1 MSIIP
6 PQVPARLWRTFGR
19 FVGPAGAVLFSLI
32 LASCAGGGFGG
43 ASDTPAVNP
52 VSQPAPAASG
62 PISPESQRNVAEA
75 LAGLK
80 LGDETPPI
88 SPENIAVS
96 DDAEILNR
104 NPFSSPSPAARASG
118 WGARADSTRKT
129 PGYKAFEIAVPS
141 ENPLMTVAV
150 WISETPPDYPEGKPE
165 QDPEAN
171 RKFLYLRLQVFIA
184 VEHVALVEGG
194 GVEVLDSEVIV
205 VEEKRPDP
213 KPVTPEAVTAETVC
227 ESGSLSA
234 NGQTQAQLDA
244 GLISA
249 AEGDDLA
256 GACEYLRRGA
266 NVDARESG
274 RYHRR
279 TALMIAAND
288 GFLDLAKLLHANG
301 ADVNLHGGSHD
312 GGLYGR
318 GWSAL
323 HYSAVAG
330 NVEIA
335 RWLLDAGAEL
345 ESTWDGVKTAL
356 WEASYWGRPGVVE
369 LLLSRGADVSRSPGD
384 LSGIRAAV
392 RETTVNYPYTRTML
406 SYYYPKPSADSLLLV
421 VSLLASGG
429 AELNERRRGGR
440 SILDEAVNRDNARVA
455 KVLRQFGGKCFL
467 ETGPL
472 CGVPEV
478 VTAETICES
487 GSLSANG
494 LTQAQLDAGLISAA
508 EGNNLAGACEYLR
521 RGANVD
527 ARESGRYYKR
537 TALMIAT
544 TDGRLEL
551 AKLLYANGADVNLDG
566 GNHNGYDVGRGWTAL
581 QYSGAA
587 GRPELAGWL
596 LDSGAELNSEW
607 ESGKTALWEAA
618 YWGRPDVVELLLS
631 RGAETETYYN
641 GGATPLHAAVLLDE
655 WVSARVYWANGP
667 AFRYKRNAISYSY
680 PIPTA
685 DEHGQVVSLLL
696 SHDAE
701 VNARYQGRSPLD
713 YAARQGDE
721 RLSAMLR
728 DAGGI
733 CYVETGVLCGIAE
746 VVTAETVCESG
757 SLSADGQTQAQLD
770 AGLLSAAKGN
780 NLAGACEHLRR
791 GADMNARDR
800 LLATDG
806 LHRRTPLM
814 LAAVDNRLE
823 LAKLL
828 VGNGASVNYQSGGPD
843 LERQD
848 GAGWSALMYA
858 AGAGQVE
865 TATYLIDQGAEL
877 DMQWASGYSALH
889 EAAIWGRYETVELL
903 IARGANVNLRDYAL
917 GGTPLHG
924 ASWGANSGHF
934 TSTRPSSRVSWN
946 KVIKALLDGG
956 ADVNARRDVDDRPPS
971 YGGGASPL
979 DSVVVANKSSRARK
993 LRDAGGYC
1001 YVQTSSLCA
1010 YPPVVTAVTLAVTTA
1025 VTSETVCE
1033 SGSLSANGLTQAEL
1047 DEGLLSAA
1055 RGNNLINV
1063 CEYLRRGANIE
1074 AEDAP
1079 VPRWAADVMKRTPLV
1094 IAAVEGRLELA
1105 RLLLDNG
1112 ANVNWQSGRKLSE
1125 SVYDS
1130 SAGWSAL
1137 LQAAGAGHSDV
1148 VELLLDR
1155 GADINIRW
1163 DFGRT
1168 ALHEAAI
1175 FGRASVVELL
1185 LDRGVEVDARDLSGA
1200 TALYG
1205 AAWGSNANHHLSNRP
1220 TWEGKWDQVLD
1231 LLLDAGAEVNARTTR
1246 TSTWGPAGRVYVSEG
1261 WDGGRTP
1268 LDAAVSVNKRSRALK
1283 LRSHGG
1289 VCNVESGSLCPPLVT
1304 VAATP
1309 DPVTLE
1315 VVTAETVCESGSLSA
1330 NGLTQ
1335 AQLDAGLISAA
1346 DGNDL
1351 PEACEYLRRGANVNA
1366 RESGRYYKRTAL
1378 MIAANDGRLELAKLL
1393 RANGAEVNL
1402 HGGNHDGGRAV
1413 PGWSALHYAAAAG
1426 HAEMAG
1432 WLLDAGAGLETTWDG
1447 HKTAL
1452 WEAAYWGRPEVA
1464 AVLLSRGADS
1474 RNQDGGS
1481 VSALRMAVY
1490 DGPPGWRTSSWSYRR
1505 MAISYSYPKP
1515 SEDALASVI
1524 SLLAAGGADVNER
1537 RQNRSVLDDAVSRNR
1552 ARFAEVLREFGG
1564 KCVAETGPLCGVAD
1578 VATAVTTAVTLVV
1591 TAETVCES
1599 GSLSANGLTQAQ
1611 LDAGL
1616 ISAADGND
1624 LPEACEYLRRGAN
1637 VNARESGRYYKRTAL
1652 MIAANDGRLELAKL
1666 LRANGAEVNLHGG
1679 NHDGGRA
1686 VPGWS
1691 ALHYAAAAGHAEMA
1705 GWLLDAG
1712 AGLETTWDGHKT
1724 ALWEAAYW
1732 GRPEVAAVLLSRGA
1746 DSRNQDGGSVS
1757 ALRMAVYDGPPGWR
1771 TSSWSYR
1778 RMAISYSY
1786 PKPSEDAL
1794 ASVISL
1800 LAAGGADVNE
1810 RRQNRS
1816 VLDDAV
1822 SRNRARFAE
1831 VLREFGGKCV
1841 AETGPLCGVADVAT
1855 AVTTAVTLVVTAETV
1870 CESGSLSANGLTQAQ
1885 LDAGLISAA
1894 DGNDLPEACEY
1905 LRRGA
1910 NVNARESGRYYKR
1923 TALMIAANDGR
1934 LELAKLLRA
1943 NGAEVNLHG
1952 GNHDGGR
1959 AVPGWSALHY
1969 AAAAGHAEMAGWLL
1983 DAGAGL
1989 ETTWDGHKTALWEA
2003 AYWGRP
2009 EVAAVLLSRGADSR
2023 NQDGGSVSA
2032 LRMAVYDGPPGWRT
2046 SSWSYRRMA
2055 ISYSY
2060 PKPSEDALASVI
2072 SLLAAGGADVNERR
2086 QNRSVLDDAVS
2097 RNRARFAEVLREFG
2111 GKCVAETGPLC
2122 GVADVATAV
2131 TTAVTLVVTAETVC
2145 ESGSLSANGLT
2156 QAQLDAGL
2164 ISAAD
2169 GNDLPEA
2176 CEYLRRGANV
2186 NARESGRY
2194 YKRTALMIAANDGRL
2209 ELAKLLRANGA
2220 EVNLHGGNHDGGR
2233 AVPGWSALHYAAAAG
2248 HAEMAGW
2255 LLDAGA
2261 GLETT
2266 WDGHK
2271 TALWEAAYWGR
2282 PEVAAV
2288 LLSRGADSRNQDGG
2302 SVSALRMAVYDGP
2315 PGWRTSS
2322 WSYRRMAISYS
2333 YPKPSEDALASV
2345 ISLLA
2350 AGGAD
2355 VNERRQN
2362 RSVLDDAVSRNR
2374 ARFAEVLREFGGKCV
2389 AETGP
2394 LCGVADVA
2402 TAVTTAVTLVVTAE
2416 TVCESGSLSANGLTQ
2431 AQLDAGLI
2439 SAADGND
2446 LPEACEY
2453 LRRGA
2458 NVNARES
2465 GRYYKRTALM
2475 IAANDGR
2482 LELAKLLRANGAEV
2496 NLHGGNHDGGRAVPG
2511 WSALHYAAAAG
2522 HAEMAGW
2529 LLDAGA
2535 GLETT
2540 WDGHKTALWEA
2551 AYWGRP
2557 EVAAVLLSRGA
2568 DSRNQDGGSV
2578 SALRM
2583 AVYDGPPGW
2592 RTSSWSYRRMAI
2604 SYSYPKPSEDALA
2617 SVISLLAAGGAD
2629 VNERRQN
2636 RSVLDDAVSRNRARF
2651 AEVLREFGGKC
2662 VAETG
2667 PLCGVADVAT
2677 AVTTAV
2683 TLVVTAETVCESGSL
2698 SANGLTQ
2705 AQLDAGLISAADGND
2720 LPEACEYLR
2729 RGANVNARE
2738 SGRYYK
2744 RTALMIAANDGRLEL
2759 AKLLRANGAEVNLH
2773 GGNHDGGR
2781 AVPGWSAL
2789 HYAAAA
2795 GHAEMAGWLL
2805 DAGAGLETTWDGH
2818 KTALWEAAYWGR
2830 PEVAAVLLSRGADSR
2845 NQDGGSVSAL
2855 RMAVYDGP
2863 PGWRTS
2869 SWSYRRM
2876 AISYSYPKPSEDALA
2891 SVISLLAAGGAD
2903 VNERRQNRSV
2913 LDDAVSRNRARFAE
2927 VLREFGGKCVAETG
2941 PLCGVADVA
2950 TAVTTA
2956 VTLVVTAET
2965 VCESGSLSANGL
2977 TQAQLDAGL
2986 ISAADGNDL
2995 PEACEYLRRGANVN
3009 ARESGRYYKRTA
3021 LMIAANDGR
3030 MELAKLLRANGA
3042 EVNLHG
3048 GNHDG
3053 GRAVPGWSA
3062 LHYAAAAG
3070 HAEMAG
3076 WLLDAGAGLETTWDG
3091 HKTALWEAAYWGR
3104 PEVAAVLLSRGADS
3118 RNQDGGSVSALRMAV
3133 YDGPPGWRT
3142 SSWSYRRMAISYS
3155 YPKPSE
3161 DALASVISLLAAGG
3175 ADVNERRQNRS
3186 VLDDA
3191 VSRNRAR
3198 FAEVLREFGGKC
3210 VAETGPLCGVADV
3223 ATAVTT
3229 AVTLVVTAE
3238 TVCESGSLSA
3248 NGLTQAQLDAGLIS
3262 AADGNDLPEACEYLR
3277 RGANVNA
3284 RESGRYYKRTAL
3296 MIAAND
3302 GRMELAKL
3310 LRANG
3315 AEVNLH
3321 GGNHDGGRAVPGW
3334 SALHYAAAAGHA
3346 EMAGWL
3352 LDAGAGLET
3361 TWDGHKTAL
3370 WEAAYWGRP
3379 EVAAVLLSRGAD
3391 SRNQDGGS
3399 VSALRMAVYDGP
3411 PGWRTSSWSYR
3422 RMAISYSYPKP
3433 SEDALASVISLLAA
3447 GGADVNERRQNRSV
3461 LDDAVSRNRARFAE
3475 VLREF
3480 GGKCVAETG
3489 PLCGVADV
3497 ATAVTTAVTLVV
3509 TAETVCESG
3518 SLSANGL
3525 TQAQLDAGLI
3535 SAAQA
3540 NNLEDVCEYLRRGA
3554 SVEAQEQSGTYRRTA
3569 LMIAAYDRHL
3579 DLAKLLHANGADVNS
3594 RVGNGGMGGRANP
3607 GRWRTHGD
3615 SGFTALMYAAG
3626 AAGAAG
3632 SAEAAGRAEMIGWL
3646 LDNGADPNLG
3656 DSRGRLPLFEAAF
3669 YGRVDVMGLL
3679 LDGGA
3684 DVDGTD
3690 VWGLTPLHA
3699 AGPHYNY
3706 GSGPEWSYAA
3716 TVAGY
3721 LLSRGANVNALD
3733 SWGRSP
3739 LDMYAEWSH
3748 PNAAAVLRNAGGKC
3762 FVQTGPLCGVDVAV
3776 DFSSSGS
3783 GTVSAEGDGDAVSDG
3798 DNVRQGATVMFT
3810 ATPAAGH
3817 YVSGWSGNCAEAGE
3831 VADGLD
3837 GAAKFCAVSADSAL
3851 SVRAEFSEIP
3861 SLAGPLC
3868 PSGSLSANGL
3878 TIAELN
3884 MTLRLAARGG
3894 DATRACEALRRGAEV
3909 NDNLDDTEFTPLQ
3922 EAVSGGHLEA
3932 AKLLLANGAEVNKRK
3947 DGAGHS
3953 PLDLAANRGDAAA
3966 AEILRAAGEILRAD
3980 SASCQPVLC
3989 AGLFPWQRPTR

>member
-1 MSIIP
+1 MSVILPKI
-6 PQVPARLWRTFGR
+6 PARLRRMLGR
-19 FVGPAGAVLFSLI
+19 FVGPAGAALFSLV

-43 ASDTPAVNP
+43 APDTPAVNP

-62 PISPESQRNVAEA
+62 PISPESQRNVAEVVS
-75 LAGLK
+75 GLK

-88 SPENIAVS
+88 SPQDIAVS

-104 NPFSSPSPAARASG
+104 NPFSSPPPAARASG

-165 QDPEAN
+165 QDPEAD

-184 VEHVALVEGG
+184 VGHVALVEGG
-194 GVEVLDSEVIV
+194 GVEVLESQVIV

-213 KPVTPEAVTAETVC
+213 KPQPVTLEAVTAETVC

-234 NGQTQAQLDA
+234 NGLTQAQLDYEFLGA
-244 GLISA
+244 VL
-249 AEGDDLA
+249 ENDLE

-266 NVDARESG
+266 NIEIREDEVG
-274 RYHRR
+274 RPYNLS
-279 TALMIAAND
+279 ALMIAAGRGGYNYPD
-288 GFLDLAKLLHANG
+288 MTRLLLANG
-301 ADVNLHGGSHD
+301 AKTDARDGS
-312 GGLYGR
+312 
-318 GWSAL
+318 GWVTAL
-323 HYSAVAG
+323 HYAAASGHTETAALILDWGGDV
-330 NVEIA
+330 NV
-335 RWLLDAGAEL
+335 LS
-345 ESTWDGVKTAL
+345 STGDPPLYQA
-356 WEASYWGRPGVVE
+356 AHWGRADVVQ
-369 LLLSRGADVSRSPGD
+369 LLLSRGADPDIQADTGVSPLHGAASNVARSG
-384 LSGIRAAV
+384 SAA
-392 RETTVNYPYTRTML
+392 
-406 SYYYPKPSADSLLLV
+406 V
-421 VSLLASGG
+421 VSLLLSYDADPNLPRSRSNPGLITRAG
-429 AELNERRRGGR
+429 ETGHSPLDDLVARGYGNYAEAAR
-440 SILDEAVNRDNARVA
+440 ILRDA
-455 KVLRQFGGKCFL
+455 GGKCFVR
-467 ETGPL
+467 TSPL
-472 CGVPEV
+472 CPVPEV
-478 VTAETICES
+478 VTAETVCES

-508 EGNNLAGACEYLR
+508 EGDDLPGACEYLRRGANVDARESGRYYKRTALMIATTDGRLGLAKLLYANGADVNLAGGNHDGYDVGRGWTALQYSGAAGRPELAGWLLDSGAELNSEWVTGKTALWEAAYWGRPDVVKLLLSRGAETNGGGALLHAAVLLDEGGWVSARRYWANGPAFRYKRNAISYSYPTPTADEHGQVVSLLLSHDAEVNARYQGRSPLDYAARQGDERLSAMLRDAGGICYVETGALCGAAEVVTAETVCESGSLSSNGQTQAQLDAGLITAAEGNDLAGACEYLR

-551 AKLLYANGADVNLDG
+551 AKLLYANGADVNLAG

-685 DEHGQVVSLLL
+685 NEHGQVVSLLL

-733 CYVETGVLCGIAE
+733 CYAETGPLCGVADVATAVTTAVTL

-757 SLSADGQTQAQLD
+757 SLSADG
-770 AGLLSAAKGN
+770 
-780 NLAGACEHLRR
+780 
-791 GADMNARDR
+791 
-800 LLATDG
+800 
-806 LHRRTPLM
+806 
-814 LAAVDNRLE
+814 
-823 LAKLL
+823 
-828 VGNGASVNYQSGGPD
+828 
-843 LERQD
+843 
-848 GAGWSALMYA
+848 
-858 AGAGQVE
+858 
-865 TATYLIDQGAEL
+865 
-877 DMQWASGYSALH
+877 
-889 EAAIWGRYETVELL
+889 
-903 IARGANVNLRDYAL
+903 
-917 GGTPLHG
+917 
-924 ASWGANSGHF
+924 
-934 TSTRPSSRVSWN
+934 
-946 KVIKALLDGG
+946 
-956 ADVNARRDVDDRPPS
+956 
-971 YGGGASPL
+971 
-979 DSVVVANKSSRARK
+979 
-993 LRDAGGYC
+993 
-1001 YVQTSSLCA
+1001 
-1010 YPPVVTAVTLAVTTA
+1010 
-1025 VTSETVCE
+1025 
-1033 SGSLSANGLTQAEL
+1033 
-1047 DEGLLSAA
+1047 
-1055 RGNNLINV
+1055 
-1063 CEYLRRGANIE
+1063 
-1074 AEDAP
+1074 
-1079 VPRWAADVMKRTPLV
+1079 
-1094 IAAVEGRLELA
+1094 
-1105 RLLLDNG
+1105 
-1112 ANVNWQSGRKLSE
+1112 
-1125 SVYDS
+1125 
-1130 SAGWSAL
+1130 
-1137 LQAAGAGHSDV
+1137 
-1148 VELLLDR
+1148 
-1155 GADINIRW
+1155 
-1163 DFGRT
+1163 
-1168 ALHEAAI
+1168 
-1175 FGRASVVELL
+1175 
-1185 LDRGVEVDARDLSGA
+1185 
-1200 TALYG
+1200 
-1205 AAWGSNANHHLSNRP
+1205 
-1220 TWEGKWDQVLD
+1220 
-1231 LLLDAGAEVNARTTR
+1231 
-1246 TSTWGPAGRVYVSEG
+1246 
-1261 WDGGRTP
+1261 
-1268 LDAAVSVNKRSRALK
+1268 
-1283 LRSHGG
+1283 
-1289 VCNVESGSLCPPLVT
+1289 
-1304 VAATP
+1304 
-1309 DPVTLE
+1309 
-1315 VVTAETVCESGSLSA
+1315 
-1330 NGLTQ
+1330 LTQ
-1335 AQLDAGLISAA
+1335 AQLNAGLISAA

-1393 RANGAEVNL
+1393 RANGADVNL

-1591 TAETVCES
+1591 TSETVCES
-1599 GSLSANGLTQAQ
+1599 GSLSADGLTQAQ
-1611 LDAGL
+1611 LNAGL

-1666 LRANGAEVNLHGG
+1666 LRANGADVNLHGG

-1855 AVTTAVTLVVTAETV
+1855 AVTTAVTLVVTSETV
-1870 CESGSLSANGLTQAQ
+1870 CESGSLSADGLTQAQ
-1885 LDAGLISAA
+1885 LNAGLISAA

-1943 NGAEVNLHG
+1943 NGADVNLHG

-2060 PKPSEDALASVI
+2060 PKPSENALASVI

-2131 TTAVTLVVTAETVC
+2131 TTAVTLVVTSETVC
-2145 ESGSLSANGLT
+2145 ESGSLSADGLT
-2156 QAQLDAGL
+2156 QAQLNAGL

-2220 EVNLHGGNHDGGR
+2220 DVNLHGGNHDGGR

-2333 YPKPSEDALASV
+2333 YPKPSENALASV

-2402 TAVTTAVTLVVTAE
+2402 TAVTTAVTLEAVTSETVCESGSLSANGQTQAQLNAGLISAAKANNLTSACEYLRRGASPDSRESRGVFNRTALMIAASDGRLDLAKLLHGNGADVNQQKGQMNHWAYASPGWSALIYAATAGHADMVSWLLDSGADIEAYWHSPGKKTALWEAAHWGRADVIGILLSHGADPDRSDASDAFPLHGGAGKLWGGAATPSNVVMVGYSRMGEDEAVNVVSLLAAAVSDVNALENGKTALDVAASQNRPEVAAVLRNAGGKCVVETGPLCPVVEVVTAETVTVTAE
-2416 TVCESGSLSANGLTQ
+2416 TVCESGSLSANGQTQ
-2431 AQLDAGLI
+2431 AQLDAGLV
-2439 SAADGND
+2439 SAVKANN
-2446 LPEACEY
+2446 LTSACEY

-2458 NVNARES
+2458 SPDSRES
-2465 GRYYKRTALM
+2465 RGVFNRTALM
-2475 IAANDGR
+2475 IAASDGR
-2482 LELAKLLRANGAEV
+2482 LDLAKLLHVNGADV
-2496 NLHGGNHDGGRAVPG
+2496 NLQKGQMNRWAYASPG
-2511 WSALHYAAAAG
+2511 WSALIYAATAG
-2522 HAEMAGW
+2522 HADMVSW
-2529 LLDAGA
+2529 LLDSGA
-2535 GLETT
+2535 DIEAYWHSPGK
-2540 WDGHKTALWEA
+2540 KTALWEA
-2551 AYWGRP
+2551 AHWGRAD
-2557 EVAAVLLSRGA
+2557 VIDILLSHGA
-2568 DSRNQDGGSV
+2568 DPDRSDASDAFPLHGGAGKLWGGAATPSNVVMVGYSRMGENE
-2578 SALRM
+2578 
-2583 AVYDGPPGW
+2583 AVN
-2592 RTSSWSYRRMAI
+2592 
-2604 SYSYPKPSEDALA
+2604 
-2617 SVISLLAAGGAD
+2617 VVSLLAAAVSD
-2629 VNERRQN
+2629 VNALE
-2636 RSVLDDAVSRNRARF
+2636 
-2651 AEVLREFGGKC
+2651 
-2662 VAETG
+2662 
-2667 PLCGVADVAT
+2667 
-2677 AVTTAV
+2677 
-2683 TLVVTAETVCESGSL
+2683 
-2698 SANGLTQ
+2698 NG
-2705 AQLDAGLISAADGND
+2705 
-2720 LPEACEYLR
+2720 
-2729 RGANVNARE
+2729 
-2738 SGRYYK
+2738 
-2744 RTALMIAANDGRLEL
+2744 
-2759 AKLLRANGAEVNLH
+2759 
-2773 GGNHDGGR
+2773 
-2781 AVPGWSAL
+2781 
-2789 HYAAAA
+2789 
-2795 GHAEMAGWLL
+2795 
-2805 DAGAGLETTWDGH
+2805 
-2818 KTALWEAAYWGR
+2818 KTALDLAASQNR
-2830 PEVAAVLLSRGADSR
+2830 PEV
-2845 NQDGGSVSAL
+2845 
-2855 RMAVYDGP
+2855 
-2863 PGWRTS
+2863 
-2869 SWSYRRM
+2869 
-2876 AISYSYPKPSEDALA
+2876 
-2891 SVISLLAAGGAD
+2891 
-2903 VNERRQNRSV
+2903 
-2913 LDDAVSRNRARFAE
+2913 
-2927 VLREFGGKCVAETG
+2927 
-2941 PLCGVADVA
+2941 
-2950 TAVTTA
+2950 
-2956 VTLVVTAET
+2956 
-2965 VCESGSLSANGL
+2965 
-2977 TQAQLDAGL
+2977 
-2986 ISAADGNDL
+2986 
-2995 PEACEYLRRGANVN
+2995 
-3009 ARESGRYYKRTA
+3009 
-3021 LMIAANDGR
+3021 
-3030 MELAKLLRANGA
+3030 
-3042 EVNLHG
+3042 
-3048 GNHDG
+3048 
-3053 GRAVPGWSA
+3053 
-3062 LHYAAAAG
+3062 
-3070 HAEMAG
+3070 
-3076 WLLDAGAGLETTWDG
+3076 
-3091 HKTALWEAAYWGR
+3091 
-3104 PEVAAVLLSRGADS
+3104 
-3118 RNQDGGSVSALRMAV
+3118 
-3133 YDGPPGWRT
+3133 
-3142 SSWSYRRMAISYS
+3142 
-3155 YPKPSE
+3155 
-3161 DALASVISLLAAGG
+3161 
-3175 ADVNERRQNRS
+3175 
-3186 VLDDA
+3186 
-3191 VSRNRAR
+3191 
-3198 FAEVLREFGGKC
+3198 
-3210 VAETGPLCGVADV
+3210 
-3223 ATAVTT
+3223 
-3229 AVTLVVTAE
+3229 
-3238 TVCESGSLSA
+3238 
-3248 NGLTQAQLDAGLIS
+3248 
-3262 AADGNDLPEACEYLR
+3262 
-3277 RGANVNA
+3277 
-3284 RESGRYYKRTAL
+3284 
-3296 MIAAND
+3296 
-3302 GRMELAKL
+3302 
-3310 LRANG
+3310 
-3315 AEVNLH
+3315 
-3321 GGNHDGGRAVPGW
+3321 
-3334 SALHYAAAAGHA
+3334 
-3346 EMAGWL
+3346 
-3352 LDAGAGLET
+3352 
-3361 TWDGHKTAL
+3361 
-3370 WEAAYWGRP
+3370 
-3379 EVAAVLLSRGAD
+3379 
-3391 SRNQDGGS
+3391 
-3399 VSALRMAVYDGP
+3399 
-3411 PGWRTSSWSYR
+3411 
-3422 RMAISYSYPKP
+3422 
-3433 SEDALASVISLLAA
+3433 
-3447 GGADVNERRQNRSV
+3447 
-3461 LDDAVSRNRARFAE
+3461 
-3475 VLREF
+3475 
-3480 GGKCVAETG
+3480 
-3489 PLCGVADV
+3489 
-3497 ATAVTTAVTLVV
+3497 
-3509 TAETVCESG
+3509 
-3518 SLSANGL
+3518 
-3525 TQAQLDAGLI
+3525 
-3535 SAAQA
+3535 
-3540 NNLEDVCEYLRRGA
+3540 
-3554 SVEAQEQSGTYRRTA
+3554 
-3569 LMIAAYDRHL
+3569 
-3579 DLAKLLHANGADVNS
+3579 
-3594 RVGNGGMGGRANP
+3594 
-3607 GRWRTHGD
+3607 
-3615 SGFTALMYAAG
+3615 
-3626 AAGAAG
+3626 
-3632 SAEAAGRAEMIGWL
+3632 
-3646 LDNGADPNLG
+3646 
-3656 DSRGRLPLFEAAF
+3656 
-3669 YGRVDVMGLL
+3669 
-3679 LDGGA
+3679 
-3684 DVDGTD
+3684 
-3690 VWGLTPLHA
+3690 
-3699 AGPHYNY
+3699 
-3706 GSGPEWSYAA
+3706 
-3716 TVAGY
+3716 
-3721 LLSRGANVNALD
+3721 
-3733 SWGRSP
+3733 
-3739 LDMYAEWSH
+3739 
-3748 PNAAAVLRNAGGKC
+3748 AAVLRNAGGKC
-3762 FVQTGPLCGVDVAV
+3762 VAQTGPLCGIPDVAV
-3776 DFSSSGS
+3776 EYAVIPADESG
-3783 GTVSAEGDGDAVSDG
+3783 GTVSATGDDG
-3798 DNVRQGATVMFT
+3798 ALSHEDEVRQGTTLTFT
-3810 ATPAAGH
+3810 ATPA
-3817 YVSGWSGNCAEAGE
+3817 SGWMLSAWGGDAADCSGLVCALA
-3831 VADGLD
+3831 
-3837 GAAKFCAVSADSAL
+3837 ADSDL
-3851 SVRAEFSEIP
+3851 SVHAEFSPIL
-3861 SLAGPLC
+3861 SLTDLSCPAGTLPT
-3868 PSGSLSANGL
+3868 NGL
-3878 TIAELN
+3878 TVAELN
-3884 MTLRLAARGG
+3884 MTLRMAARGG
-3894 DATRACEALRRGAEV
+3894 DATRVCEALRRGAEV
-3909 NDNLDDTEFTPLQ
+3909 NDNLDDSEFTPLQ

-3932 AKLLLANGAEVNKRK
+3932 AKVLLANGAEVNKRK
-3947 DGAGHS
+3947 GGAGHS
-3953 PLDLAANRGDAAA
+3953 PLDLAARDGEAEIAALLRNADGRCFVETGPLCQNVPVATPDPVTVVNTVAATVASTVVATVANTVVAEVENTVAATVAAGACPAGTLPTNGMTQAQLDYEFLGAVLENDLEGACEYLRQGANIEIREDEVGRPHNLSALMIAAGRGGYNYPDMTRLLLANGAKTDARDGSGWVTALHYAAA
-3966 AEILRAAGEILRAD
+3966 SGHTETAALILDWGGDVNVLSSTGDPPLYQAAHWGRRTWCNFCFRAARIRTSRRTLAFRRCMGRPLMWRGRARRR
-3980 SASCQPVLC
+3980 
-3989 AGLFPWQRPTR
+3989 W

>member
-1 MSIIP
+1 M
-6 PQVPARLWRTFGR
+6 RRTLGR
-19 FVGPAGAVLFSLI
+19 FVGPAGAALFSLV

-43 ASDTPAVNP
+43 APDTPAVNP

-75 LAGLK
+75 LAGLN

-129 PGYKAFEIAVPS
+129 QGYKAFEVAVPS

-165 QDPEAN
+165 QDPEAD
-171 RKFLYLRLQVFIA
+171 RKFLYLRLQVFIE

-213 KPVTPEAVTAETVC
+213 KPQPKPQPVTLEAVTAETVCESGSLSANGMTQTELDEGLLSAARDNDLEGVCEYLRRGANIEAEDAPVPRWGANFIKRTPLVIAAVDGRLELARLLLNNGANINWQSGRQLSESVYDSSAGWSALAQAAGAGHRDVVELLLDRGADINIRWDFGRTALHEAAIYGRASVVELLLSRGVEADARDLNGETALHGAAWGANSGHSLSSRPTWEGQWGRVLDLLLDADADVNARSTRTSDWGPAGRVHVNAGWNGGRTPLDRAIAANKRSRALKLRSHGGVCNVESGPLCPPPVTVAATPDPVTLEAVTAETVC

-244 GLISA
+244 GLLSA
-249 AEGDDLA
+249 AKANDLA
-256 GACEYLRRGA
+256 KVCEHLRRGA
-266 NVDARESG
+266 DMGARDRFLAPDGLHRRTPLMLAAVDNRLELAKLLVGNGASVNYQSGGPDLERQDGAGWSALMYAAGAGQVETATYLLDQGAEINMQWASGYSSLHEAAIWGRYETVELLIARGANVNVRDYGVGETPLHGASWGGSRGHFTSTRPSSRVSWEKVIKALLDGGADVNARVDLDNPSGSRAGRSPLDTVALHYKSRRAAKLRDAGGYCYVQTSSLCAYPPVVTAVTLAVTTAVTSETVCESG
-274 RYHRR
+274 SLSADGLTQAQLDAGLLSAAKANDLAKVCEHLRRGADMGARDRFQAPDGLHRRTPLMLAAVDNRLELAKLLVGNGASVNYQSGGPDLERQDGAGWSALMYAAGAGQVETATYLLDQGAEINMQWASGYSSLHEAAIWGRYETVELLIARGANVNVRDYGVGETPLHGASWGGSRGHFTSTRPSSRVSWEKVIKALLDGGADVNARVDLDNPSGSRAGRSPLDTVALHYMSRRAAKLRDAGGYCYVQTSSLCAYPPVVTAVTLAVTTAVTSETVCESGSLSANGQTQAQLDAGLVSAAKANNLEDVCEHLRRGASVEAQEQSGAYRR
-279 TALMIAAND
+279 TALMIAAHD
-288 GFLDLAKLLHANG
+288 GYLELAKLLHANG
-301 ADVNLHGGSHD
+301 ADVSSRVGNGGMGGRANPGRWRTHGDSGFT
-312 GGLYGR
+312 
-318 GWSAL
+318 AL
-323 HYSAVAG
+323 MYAAGVAG
-330 NVEIA
+330 RAEMVG
-335 RWLLDAGAEL
+335 WLLDNGADPNLGDSRGRLPLFEAAFYGRVDVMGLLLDGGADVDGTDVWGLAPLHAAGPHYNYGSGPE
-345 ESTWDGVKTAL
+345 W
-356 WEASYWGRPGVVE
+356 SYAATVAGY
-369 LLLSRGADVSRSPGD
+369 LLSRGADVNALDSWGRSPLD
-384 LSGIRAAV
+384 MYAEWSHPNAAAV
-392 RETTVNYPYTRTML
+392 LR
-406 SYYYPKPSADSLLLV
+406 
-421 VSLLASGG
+421 
-429 AELNERRRGGR
+429 
-440 SILDEAVNRDNARVA
+440 NA
-455 KVLRQFGGKCFL
+455 GGKCFVR
-467 ETGPL
+467 TGPL
-472 CGVPEV
+472 CGVDVAVDFSSSGSGTVSAEGDGGALSDGGEV
-478 VTAETICES
+478 RQGATVMFTATPAAGHYVSGWSGNCAEIGDVADGLDGAAKFCAAAADSDLSVHAEFSEIPSLAGPLCES

-508 EGNNLAGACEYLR
+508 EGNDLAGACEYLR

-551 AKLLYANGADVNLDG
+551 AKLLYANGADVNLAG

-685 DEHGQVVSLLL
+685 NEHGQVVSLLL

-733 CYVETGVLCGIAE
+733 CYAETGPLCGVADVATAVTTAVTL

-757 SLSADGQTQAQLD
+757 SLSADG
-770 AGLLSAAKGN
+770 
-780 NLAGACEHLRR
+780 
-791 GADMNARDR
+791 
-800 LLATDG
+800 
-806 LHRRTPLM
+806 
-814 LAAVDNRLE
+814 
-823 LAKLL
+823 
-828 VGNGASVNYQSGGPD
+828 
-843 LERQD
+843 
-848 GAGWSALMYA
+848 
-858 AGAGQVE
+858 
-865 TATYLIDQGAEL
+865 
-877 DMQWASGYSALH
+877 
-889 EAAIWGRYETVELL
+889 
-903 IARGANVNLRDYAL
+903 
-917 GGTPLHG
+917 
-924 ASWGANSGHF
+924 
-934 TSTRPSSRVSWN
+934 
-946 KVIKALLDGG
+946 
-956 ADVNARRDVDDRPPS
+956 
-971 YGGGASPL
+971 
-979 DSVVVANKSSRARK
+979 
-993 LRDAGGYC
+993 
-1001 YVQTSSLCA
+1001 
-1010 YPPVVTAVTLAVTTA
+1010 
-1025 VTSETVCE
+1025 
-1033 SGSLSANGLTQAEL
+1033 
-1047 DEGLLSAA
+1047 
-1055 RGNNLINV
+1055 
-1063 CEYLRRGANIE
+1063 
-1074 AEDAP
+1074 
-1079 VPRWAADVMKRTPLV
+1079 
-1094 IAAVEGRLELA
+1094 
-1105 RLLLDNG
+1105 
-1112 ANVNWQSGRKLSE
+1112 
-1125 SVYDS
+1125 
-1130 SAGWSAL
+1130 
-1137 LQAAGAGHSDV
+1137 
-1148 VELLLDR
+1148 
-1155 GADINIRW
+1155 
-1163 DFGRT
+1163 
-1168 ALHEAAI
+1168 
-1175 FGRASVVELL
+1175 
-1185 LDRGVEVDARDLSGA
+1185 
-1200 TALYG
+1200 
-1205 AAWGSNANHHLSNRP
+1205 
-1220 TWEGKWDQVLD
+1220 
-1231 LLLDAGAEVNARTTR
+1231 
-1246 TSTWGPAGRVYVSEG
+1246 
-1261 WDGGRTP
+1261 
-1268 LDAAVSVNKRSRALK
+1268 
-1283 LRSHGG
+1283 
-1289 VCNVESGSLCPPLVT
+1289 
-1304 VAATP
+1304 
-1309 DPVTLE
+1309 
-1315 VVTAETVCESGSLSA
+1315 
-1330 NGLTQ
+1330 LTQ
-1335 AQLDAGLISAA
+1335 AQLNAGLISAA

-1393 RANGAEVNL
+1393 RANGADVNL

-1591 TAETVCES
+1591 TSETVCES
-1599 GSLSANGLTQAQ
+1599 GSLSADGLTQAQ
-1611 LDAGL
+1611 LNAGL

-1666 LRANGAEVNLHGG
+1666 LRANGADVNLHGG

-1855 AVTTAVTLVVTAETV
+1855 AVTTAVTLVVTSETV
-1870 CESGSLSANGLTQAQ
+1870 CESGSLSADGLTQAQ
-1885 LDAGLISAA
+1885 LNAGLISAA

-1943 NGAEVNLHG
+1943 NGADVNLHG

-2131 TTAVTLVVTAETVC
+2131 TTAVTLVVTSETVC
-2145 ESGSLSANGLT
+2145 ESGSLSADGLT
-2156 QAQLDAGL
+2156 QAQLNAGL

-2220 EVNLHGGNHDGGR
+2220 DVNLHGGNHDGGR

-2402 TAVTTAVTLVVTAE
+2402 TAVTTAVTLVVTSE

-2431 AQLDAGLI
+2431 AQLNAGLI

-2482 LELAKLLRANGAEV
+2482 LELAKLLRANGADV

-2683 TLVVTAETVCESGSL
+2683 TLEAVTSETVCESGSL
-2698 SANGLTQ
+2698 SADGLTQ
-2705 AQLDAGLISAADGND
+2705 AQL
-2720 LPEACEYLR
+2720 
-2729 RGANVNARE
+2729 
-2738 SGRYYK
+2738 
-2744 RTALMIAANDGRLEL
+2744 
-2759 AKLLRANGAEVNLH
+2759 
-2773 GGNHDGGR
+2773 
-2781 AVPGWSAL
+2781 
-2789 HYAAAA
+2789 
-2795 GHAEMAGWLL
+2795 
-2805 DAGAGLETTWDGH
+2805 
-2818 KTALWEAAYWGR
+2818 
-2830 PEVAAVLLSRGADSR
+2830 
-2845 NQDGGSVSAL
+2845 
-2855 RMAVYDGP
+2855 
-2863 PGWRTS
+2863 
-2869 SWSYRRM
+2869 
-2876 AISYSYPKPSEDALA
+2876 
-2891 SVISLLAAGGAD
+2891 
-2903 VNERRQNRSV
+2903 
-2913 LDDAVSRNRARFAE
+2913 
-2927 VLREFGGKCVAETG
+2927 
-2941 PLCGVADVA
+2941 
-2950 TAVTTA
+2950 
-2956 VTLVVTAET
+2956 
-2965 VCESGSLSANGL
+2965 
-2977 TQAQLDAGL
+2977 
-2986 ISAADGNDL
+2986 
-2995 PEACEYLRRGANVN
+2995 
-3009 ARESGRYYKRTA
+3009 
-3021 LMIAANDGR
+3021 
-3030 MELAKLLRANGA
+3030 
-3042 EVNLHG
+3042 
-3048 GNHDG
+3048 
-3053 GRAVPGWSA
+3053 
-3062 LHYAAAAG
+3062 
-3070 HAEMAG
+3070 
-3076 WLLDAGAGLETTWDG
+3076 
-3091 HKTALWEAAYWGR
+3091 
-3104 PEVAAVLLSRGADS
+3104 
-3118 RNQDGGSVSALRMAV
+3118 
-3133 YDGPPGWRT
+3133 
-3142 SSWSYRRMAISYS
+3142 
-3155 YPKPSE
+3155 
-3161 DALASVISLLAAGG
+3161 
-3175 ADVNERRQNRS
+3175 
-3186 VLDDA
+3186 
-3191 VSRNRAR
+3191 
-3198 FAEVLREFGGKC
+3198 
-3210 VAETGPLCGVADV
+3210 
-3223 ATAVTT
+3223 
-3229 AVTLVVTAE
+3229 
-3238 TVCESGSLSA
+3238 
-3248 NGLTQAQLDAGLIS
+3248 
-3262 AADGNDLPEACEYLR
+3262 
-3277 RGANVNA
+3277 
-3284 RESGRYYKRTAL
+3284 
-3296 MIAAND
+3296 
-3302 GRMELAKL
+3302 
-3310 LRANG
+3310 
-3315 AEVNLH
+3315 
-3321 GGNHDGGRAVPGW
+3321 
-3334 SALHYAAAAGHA
+3334 
-3346 EMAGWL
+3346 
-3352 LDAGAGLET
+3352 
-3361 TWDGHKTAL
+3361 
-3370 WEAAYWGRP
+3370 
-3379 EVAAVLLSRGAD
+3379 
-3391 SRNQDGGS
+3391 
-3399 VSALRMAVYDGP
+3399 
-3411 PGWRTSSWSYR
+3411 
-3422 RMAISYSYPKP
+3422 
-3433 SEDALASVISLLAA
+3433 
-3447 GGADVNERRQNRSV
+3447 
-3461 LDDAVSRNRARFAE
+3461 
-3475 VLREF
+3475 
-3480 GGKCVAETG
+3480 
-3489 PLCGVADV
+3489 
-3497 ATAVTTAVTLVV
+3497 
-3509 TAETVCESG
+3509 
-3518 SLSANGL
+3518 
-3525 TQAQLDAGLI
+3525 
-3535 SAAQA
+3535 
-3540 NNLEDVCEYLRRGA
+3540 
-3554 SVEAQEQSGTYRRTA
+3554 
-3569 LMIAAYDRHL
+3569 
-3579 DLAKLLHANGADVNS
+3579 
-3594 RVGNGGMGGRANP
+3594 
-3607 GRWRTHGD
+3607 
-3615 SGFTALMYAAG
+3615 
-3626 AAGAAG
+3626 
-3632 SAEAAGRAEMIGWL
+3632 
-3646 LDNGADPNLG
+3646 
-3656 DSRGRLPLFEAAF
+3656 
-3669 YGRVDVMGLL
+3669 
-3679 LDGGA
+3679 
-3684 DVDGTD
+3684 
-3690 VWGLTPLHA
+3690 
-3699 AGPHYNY
+3699 
-3706 GSGPEWSYAA
+3706 
-3716 TVAGY
+3716 
-3721 LLSRGANVNALD
+3721 
-3733 SWGRSP
+3733 
-3739 LDMYAEWSH
+3739 
-3748 PNAAAVLRNAGGKC
+3748 
-3762 FVQTGPLCGVDVAV
+3762 
-3776 DFSSSGS
+3776 
-3783 GTVSAEGDGDAVSDG
+3783 
-3798 DNVRQGATVMFT
+3798 
-3810 ATPAAGH
+3810 
-3817 YVSGWSGNCAEAGE
+3817 
-3831 VADGLD
+3831 
-3837 GAAKFCAVSADSAL
+3837 
-3851 SVRAEFSEIP
+3851 
-3861 SLAGPLC
+3861 
-3868 PSGSLSANGL
+3868 
-3878 TIAELN
+3878 N
-3884 MTLRLAARGG
+3884 MTLRMAARGG
-3894 DATRACEALRRGAEV
+3894 DATRVCEALRRGAEV
-3909 NDNLDDTEFTPLQ
+3909 NDNLDDSEFTPLQ

-3932 AKLLLANGAEVNKRK
+3932 VKVLLANGAEVNKRK

-3953 PLDLAANRGDAAA
+3953 PLDLAARDGEAEIAALLRNADGRCFVETGPLCRNVPVATPDPMTVVNTVAATVAAGSCPAGTLDANGMTQAQLDDGFLSAALENDDEEVCEYLRRGANMEIREDDTGRTALMIAGRYNYADLARLLLSNGAEADYGGGTGWAALHFAAAAGQTDVVKVLLDGGANINIPTSEDDPPLYQASHWGHADMVKLLLSRGADPDIQANTGVTPLHGAASNVAQSGSAAIVSLLLSYDADPNLRRSRSNPGLITRAGETGHSPLDDLVARGYGGYAEAARILRDAGGQCFVRTGPLCGSAPAPAAAA
-3966 AEILRAAGEILRAD
+3966 AESAPAADRLRESFAGAFNPSPAFGDAFGATSGSSQRFLSRLDSLMRSASGSGGNAWDSFAGWQRENEHGRMWFSTGQRGDFGFGAGVGGAGGDLSASPFAAMVGNGMLAGGETGLGAESKLRIAAFADYQARSLLDGTDRQWTKWAASGTAIETAMTEAERFSGLAENQTRGAMTEIHLGGGDLGVALQAGAVSESDAMLSGTADDENLRGLRARTAFAGFSGAANLFGSGWRLRG
-3980 SASCQPVLC
+3980 SAHLGRSWAESESMLRDGDLWASAFS
-3989 AGLFPWQRPTR
+3989 AGLERGGWLYSDDGFVLRFSQPLRVESLEMELIGADGASRLGADPSGRQLDVDAAYRLPLSGGGWLLLSAGVRRDGGHTSSSDLEAGALFSVERGF